1 MLFRIYS
8 NKKPVRSVS
17 FEKSPL
23 DQFHLKNHPLDT
35 DEYDQSKLLD
45 VQPFQSLET

>member
-8 NKKPVRSVS
+8 NRKPVRSVS
-17 FEKSPL
+17 FEKS
-23 DQFHLKNHPLDT
+23 PLDT